1 MPIYAVGGYIEA
13 FAPEK
18 CEAVAIF
25 TLDGFSG
32 TNLLFREFTNNRQK
46 TLLNQDQEFYTN
58 QDKPWN
64 NRMDTFWEITPSK
77 GITRYYYVFSNPRGR
92 KLDNIDRINQY
103 IKTSLGYA
111 KLKKIKSIAYLIFA
125 SDKIISSLIARR
137 MIEVIQEWEEIEKY
151 EIDIYLVDR
160 VNGFQN
166 ILASA
171 F

>member
-1 MPIYAVGGYIEA
+1 MPIYAVGGYIET

-46 TLLNQDQEFYTN
+46 TLLSQDQEFYTN

-64 NRMDTFWEITPSK
+64 NRMDTFWKITPPK

-103 IKTSLGYA
+103 IKTSLDYA
-111 KLKKIKSIAYLIFA
+111 RLEEIKSIAYLIFD
-125 SDKIISSLIARR
+125 SDKFNLSLIARR
-137 MIEVIQEWEEIEKY
+137 MIEVIKEWEEIEKY

-166 ILASA
+166 ILASS

>member
-1 MPIYAVGGYIEA
+1 MPIYAVGGYIET

-25 TLDGFSG
+25 TIDGFSG

-46 TLLNQDQEFYTN
+46 TLLSQDQEFYTN
-58 QDKPWN
+58 Q
-64 NRMDTFWEITPSK
+64 

-103 IKTSLGYA
+103 IKNSLDYA
-111 KLKKIKSIAYLIFA
+111 RLEKIKSIAYLIFD
-125 SDKIISSLIARR
+125 SDEFNLSLIARR
-137 MIEVIQEWEEIEKY
+137 MIEVIKEWEEIEKY

-166 ILASA
+166 ILASS